1 MEDSTLVIL
10 QAEFLPLVLAITIAF
25 GLLIGSFLNV
35 VIHRLPIMLNQDWRN
50 QASMILNPEADLET
64 DQPPYNLMFPSSHC
78 PSCNAAIR
86 PWQNIPIISYLVLG
100 GKCASCGSHIS
111 LRYPL
116 IELFTALVSAVV
128 VYHFGITITGFLCLI
143 FSWTLIC
150 LTMIDYD
157 HQLLPDDMTLP
168 LLWLGL
174 LANSFGLF
182 SELSAA
188 VWGAVIGYLLLWSL
202 FWAFKLIT
210 GKEGMGFGDFKLL
223 AALGAWMGWQALP
236 MIIILSSLSGALLGS
251 YLVLRGRDRNQP
263 IPFGPYLAIAGWVT
277 LMWGDQLAAF
287 YYQIVLGGV

>member
-1 MEDSTLVIL
+1 MEDSTLLIL
-10 QAEFLPLVLAITIAF
+10 QAEFLPLVLAVTIAF

-50 QASMILNPEADLET
+50 QANMLLNPEADLET
-64 DQPPYNLMFPSSHC
+64 DQPAFNLLFPNSHC
-78 PSCNAAIR
+78 PSCNAAIK
-86 PWQNIPIISYLVLG
+86 PWQNIPVISYLLLG
-100 GKCASCGSHIS
+100 GKCANCGIHIS

-116 IELFTALVSAVV
+116 IELFTALVSAMV
-128 VYHFGITITGFLCLI
+128 VYRFGITLTGSLCLI

-182 SELSAA
+182 VELSAA

-277 LMWGDQLAAF
+277 LMWGDQLTAF
-287 YYQIVLGGV
+287 YFHIVLGGV